1 MSIVIT
7 GATGH
12 LGRLTISSLQAAGV
26 PAAEIVAAVR
36 SPEKAADLA
45 AQGIRLLVTDYD
57 EPSTWEFQ
65 PGDRVLLIS
74 SNAVGSRVAQHS
86 AVIDA
91 AATAGVAQLVY
102 TSIFGADT
110 ADFRLAEEHQATE
123 KKIIESG
130 LPHTFL
136 RNNWYTELFTGM
148 TGLFLEH
155 GAIVNNVT
163 ADARIAFAPRSDY
176 AAAAA
181 AVLTQDGHL
190 NKAYELGGDVA
201 WSYPELAAE
210 LAQQAGTAVVHKTVT
225 DAEQQDLLVAAG
237 LPAGYAEILV
247 DANAGISRGAL
258 NGTPGELARLLGR
271 PTEPMAE
278 SIAKALAG

>member
-26 PAAEIVAAVR
+26 PAGGIVAAVR

-45 AQGIRLLVTDYD
+45 AQGIRLLVADYD
-57 EPSTWEFQ
+57 TPSTWEFQ
-65 PGDRVLLIS
+65 PADRVLLIS
-74 SNAVGSRVAQHS
+74 GNAIGSRVAQHT

-91 AATAGVAQLVY
+91 AASAGVAQLAY

-123 KKIIESG
+123 AKILASG
-130 LPHTFL
+130 LPYTFL
-136 RNNWYTELFTGM
+136 RNNWYIELFTGM

-155 GAIVNNVT
+155 GAIVNDVE

-190 NKAYELGGDVA
+190 NKAYELAGDVA

-210 LAQQAGTAVVHKTVT
+210 LARQTRTTVVHKTVT
-225 DAEQQDLLVAAG
+225 PAEQLDSLVAAG

-247 DANAGISRGAL
+247 DADAGINRGAL
-258 NGTPGELARLLGR
+258 NGTPGELSRLLGR
-271 PTEPMAE
+271 ATEPVPE